1 MLQRTR
7 AIGVATLLAASV
19 LGCST
24 DDDVSSG
31 ATDSVAV
38 TTETTAPSTESTA
51 DSETTT
57 ATNAPPTTLEPAQPA
72 PSSTVEPSPAR
83 LRIATF
89 NTGLAEGYVPLAS
102 ERLPLVAEA
111 IAALD
116 ADVVFLQEVWSAEAA
131 AEIRAAT
138 STSFPEAVF
147 PEPVPDTEAGTP
159 ACTVDELADLEAC
172 IVANCGDASADEL
185 VDCVL
190 ANCGAQFAGLDE
202 QCQSCIAANVGQ
214 TVEEAV
220 ANCTAGSSTFAY
232 EGSVGIG
239 LLSKAPIV
247 DTDVFV
253 LDSSLN
259 RRAVLHAIVD
269 AGELGQIHVFGT
281 HLSAVFS
288 DVPYPGDGTWEQE
301 QATQIEDLLAYI
313 GTRVD
318 PADPIVLLGDFNTGP
333 SGGLF
338 SAEVPANYEV
348 LMEAMDANTYVETD
362 GARCTFCGDN
372 PLLGDDSA
380 VVIDHVFT
388 RGIDAAQ
395 EGNRILDEPL
405 EIDVDGDDV
414 TTRLSDHYGVLL
426 VLTSPSGG

>member
-1 MLQRTR
+1 MLQGTR
-7 AIGVATLLAASV
+7 ALGVATLMVTSV

-24 DDDVSSG
+24 ADDTSSS

-38 TTETTAPSTESTA
+38 TAESTMPSTDSTVA
-51 DSETTT
+51 AQTTP
-57 ATNAPPTTLEPAQPA
+57 ATEAPPTTPEPAQPE
-72 PSSTVEPSPAR
+72 PSSTAEPSPAR
-83 LRIATF
+83 FRIATF

-111 IAALD
+111 IADLD
-116 ADVVFLQEVWSAEAA
+116 ADVVFLQEVWASEAA
-131 AEIRAAT
+131 AEIREAT

-147 PEPVPDTEAGTP
+147 PEPVPDTEMGTP
-159 ACTVDELADLEAC
+159 ACTAEGLADLEAC
-172 IVANCGDASADEL
+172 IAANCGDASADEL

-190 ANCGAQFAGLDE
+190 SNCGAQFGGLDE
-202 QCQSCIAANVGQ
+202 QCQSCIAANVGK

-220 ANCTAGSSTFAY
+220 ASCTAGSSTFAY
-232 EGSVGIG
+232 GGSVGLG
-239 LLSKAPIV
+239 LLSKLPIV

-259 RRAVLHAIVD
+259 RRAVLHALVD
-269 AGELGQIHVFGT
+269 AGDLGQIHIFGT

-301 QATQIEDLLAYI
+301 QAAQIEDLLAYI
-313 GTRVD
+313 DTRVE

-333 SGGLF
+333 AGELF

-348 LMEAMDANTYVETD
+348 LVQAVDTNTYVETD

-372 PLLGDDSA
+372 PLLGDDTA

-388 RGIDAAQ
+388 RGIDAAL
-395 EGNRILDEPL
+395 EANRILDEPL

-414 TTRLSDHYGVLL
+414 TTTLSDHYGVLL
-426 VLTSPSGG
+426 VLTGPSGG